1 MNETK
6 ASRYQRLR
14 RSSQAIAIASGGAML
29 AVLVLTPAS
38 PRLASWSQAAARGFA
53 PLLQP
58 AAALALFVLCAVGLW
73 QLVALPAVLYLGL
86 VVDRRFTRGE
96 GSLAR
101 VLGAHGR
108 ATLIGL
114 AGAVLVAA
122 AIAVSAELA
131 GAWWWLAA
139 SALLTA
145 GHAAALSLAP
155 ALLQATGAARPMARP
170 ALRARLAELAARA
183 RVPVA
188 SIDEWQTDEP
198 TVTAF
203 VAGVGRSRGVF
214 VSSQLARDW
223 SDDEITVVVAHE
235 LAHHAHRDLW
245 RALVLDSS
253 VFVAALWTAHA
264 VLGWAAPRLGL
275 GVGGASDLAALPLLA
290 LVGGGVWLAATPVR
304 HAQSRR
310 QERRADRFALA
321 LTGSADA
328 FAAAIRRL
336 GERHLS
342 EERPSRLIQWM
353 YYRHPS
359 VSERLALAAQARL
372 LLRLDD

>member
-14 RSSQAIAIASGGAML
+14 RRTQGVAVASGGAML
-29 AVLVLTPAS
+29 ALLAMTPAAA
-38 PRLASWSQAAARGFA
+38 RLSAWSQAAARGFH

-58 AAALALFVLCAVGLW
+58 AAALVAFVICAVGLW

-86 VVDRRFTRGE
+86 VVDRRFARPD

-101 VLGAHGR
+101 VLGAHLR
-108 ATLIGL
+108 ATLFGL
-114 AGAVLVAA
+114 SGALLVAA
-122 AIAVSAELA
+122 AIAVSAGLT
-131 GAWWWLAA
+131 GAWWWLATGV
-139 SALLTA
+139 LLTA
-145 GHAAALSLAP
+145 GRAVALSLAP
-155 ALLQATGAARPMARP
+155 ALLQAAGGSRAIVRP
-170 ALRARLAELAARA
+170 ALRARLADLAERA

-188 SIDEWQTDEP
+188 GIDEWQTDEL
-198 TVTAF
+198 TATAF
-203 VAGVGRSRGVF
+203 VAGLGRNRRVF

-235 LAHHAHRDLW
+235 LAHHAHQDLW
-245 RALVLDSS
+245 RALALDAC
-253 VFVAALWTAHA
+253 VFLAALGTSDALLA
-264 VLGWAAPRLGL
+264 WAAPWLGL
-275 GVGGASDLAALPLLA
+275 RGASDLGALPLVALA
-290 LVGGGVWLAATPVR
+290 GGAVWLAATPIR

-342 EERPSRLIQWM
+342 EERPSRLTQWL

-359 VSERLALAAQARL
+359 VSERLALAAQASL